1 MGRKMYLQD
10 TRGKPLNQFNHSL
23 ILPKHKYDP
32 TVFLLENFHQ
42 HTFTYKIKSMLL
54 SLAFRPHHTVCLLVI
69 PASSSFLFPP
79 ELQAHNGSGSG
90 LYILPRPSPLHTLLA
105 QLNPHILQVP
115 TYLKLEAITQIP
127 NNS

>member
-1 MGRKMYLQD
+1 MYLQN

-23 ILPKHKYDP
+23 ILPKHRYDP
-32 TVFLLENFHQ
+32 TIVLLENFHQ

-69 PASSSFLFPP
+69 PASSPFLFPP
-79 ELQAHNGSGSG
+79 ELQAHSGSGSG
-90 LYILPRPSPLHTLLA
+90 LHISPLHTLLA
-105 QLNPHILQVP
+105 QPNPHILQDP